1 MLNSVH
7 IWIAAG
13 TTSGDVIVFDELVHA
28 SVHDGMRLSRADRT
42 IPFCHNSVS
51 DLRRVLEEVIRGTEG
66 FQQGTSNVIVAV
78 ESIYSMDGDL
88 APLQEIV
95 DVIEEVLGQDRGY
108 VVVDEAHSTGVL
120 GAQGRGLVCELGLEQ
135 RIFARLHT
143 FGKALAGN
151 GGMFTII
158 NL

>member
-1 MLNSVH
+1 
-7 IWIAAG
+7 
-13 TTSGDVIVFDELVHA
+13 
-28 SVHDGMRLSRADRT
+28 
-42 IPFCHNSVS
+42 
-51 DLRRVLEEVIRGTEG
+51 
-66 FQQGTSNVIVAV
+66 
-78 ESIYSMDGDL
+78 MDGDL

>member
-1 MLNSVH
+1 
-7 IWIAAG
+7 
-13 TTSGDVIVFDELVHA
+13 
-28 SVHDGMRLSRADRT
+28 MRLSRADRT

>member
-1 MLNSVH
+1 MRNSEK
-7 IWIAAG
+7 
-13 TTSGDVIVFDELVHA
+13 T
-28 SVHDGMRLSRADRT
+28 
-42 IPFCHNSVS
+42 
-51 DLRRVLEEVIRGTEG
+51 
-66 FQQGTSNVIVAV
+66 
-78 ESIYSMDGDL
+78 
-88 APLQEIV
+88 
-95 DVIEEVLGQDRGY
+95 
-108 VVVDEAHSTGVL
+108 STGVL